1 MNTSEEEK
9 VYEQK
14 MDQVIVQLEEL
25 ILDSLL
31 KALKKIKNRNLMFE
45 ELYRRAQNQLN
56 QF

>member
-1 MNTSEEEK
+1 MNTHEEEM

-14 MDQVIVQLEEL
+14 MDQVTEQLEEL
-25 ILDSLL
+25 ILDALL
-31 KALKKIKNRNLMFE
+31 KALKKIKNRNLTFE